1 VGGSGDDQL
10 EGGSGN
16 DILIA
21 GSGKSHLQG
30 KEGDDILIAGT
41 TEFDN
46 NLPALMAILDEWSR
60 SDESYLQRVANLQ
73 NSPTNGVVPNGMGR
87 NGSYLLN
94 ASTVHASGAG
104 DQLDGG
110 PGMEWFFA
118 NLDGIGNDGVKD
130 KLDGAK
136 PGEVITHITR

>member
-1 VGGSGDDQL
+1 MGGSGDDHL
-10 EGGSGN
+10 EGGSGT

-21 GSGKSHLQG
+21 GSAKSHLEG

-41 TEFDN
+41 TVFDS
-46 NLPALMAILDEWSR
+46 NLPALIAILEEWSR
-60 SDESYLQRVANLQ
+60 TDESYLQRVANLQ
-73 NSPTNGVVPNGMGR
+73 NSPVNGVSPNGVGR
-87 NGSYLLN
+87 NGTDVLS

-118 NLDGIGNDGVKD
+118 NLDGVDNNGVTD
-130 KLDGAK
+130 KLNGFK
-136 PGEVITHITR
+136 PGEVITRITL